1 MRVCRL
7 YALHSELECCVGLS
21 RYERGLLLGLCPALM
36 GYRLYCSA
44 VRILFFEGVRGVVS
58 MSTCEFH
65 GFSWGDADWLCNS
78 LEVHPRQNILEH
90 T

>member
-7 YALHSELECCVGLS
+7 YALHSELECSVGLS

-44 VRILFFEGVRGVVS
+44 VRIPFFEVVEGVDSVS
-58 MSTCEFH
+58 ACGFH
-65 GFSWGDADWLCNS
+65 GFSCCDAGWSCNN
-78 LEVHPRQNILEH
+78 LEVPSCQCTLERA
-90 T
+90 